1 MSYSELFLFNV
12 YSILVY
18 TLILEIEG
26 RARKRRA
33 RRECLVS
40 QKLVGRIKSN
50 VLRYSINILRL
61 RVMREMRSRTQ
72 VGVIVLIKNFW
83 EFNIL
88 EAISS
93 FGSSLY
99 YPLFVPHQVDL
110 YSPLDSLKGHYL
122 TKSWLVYFL

>member
-1 MSYSELFLFNV
+1 MGIMENQRDWFAMCEVSYSELFLFNV

-40 QKLVGRIKSN
+40 QKSVGRIKSN

-61 RVMREMRSRTQ
+61 RVMREMRSRIQ
-72 VGVIVLIKNFW
+72 VG
-83 EFNIL
+83 
-88 EAISS
+88 
-93 FGSSLY
+93 
-99 YPLFVPHQVDL
+99 
-110 YSPLDSLKGHYL
+110 
-122 TKSWLVYFL
+122 